1 MTPAAVERTFGGY
14 EGSDLAFN
22 QSGGSYHRIFVKLRW
37 AKGNDQ
43 IWVVYENSRVAAKWM
58 QAMSDPYP
66 ISDFPEFKV
75 AELN

>member
-1 MTPAAVERTFGGY
+1 MAATRYLILRSTKV
-14 EGSDLAFN
+14 
-22 QSGGSYHRIFVKLRW
+22 GGSYHRIFVKLRW